1 MWDKEK
7 EIQIGIR
14 NGLISQKQVIERYL
28 SSLGNN
34 YTKQNRCDETCKT
47 LLP

>member
-7 EIQIGIR
+7 EFQIVIR
-14 NGLISQKQVIERYL
+14 NGLISQKKVIERCL

-34 YTKQNRCDETCKT
+34 YTKQNSSDETW
-47 LLP
+47 